1 MTTNFEGLL
10 QAFHAFL
17 RLEEASLAREAA
29 AAIDWTMPSRP
40 LEPKAVPCIRYLDRI
55 LEIAPAAAQPLVR
68 LLAGDRQVLRWEQT
82 YTREDFGADFL
93 DNYGW
98 VEVFG
103 TRGHFA
109 NDEVAGGFLILGP
122 ETVYPDH
129 HHQAEEI
136 YVPLT
141 DGTGW
146 RKGEGAFQ
154 VRGAG
159 EVIHHPSNINHAMK
173 TGVEPLLALYL
184 WRGGPLAA
192 KSTITGREA

>member
-1 MTTNFEGLL
+1 MTTNFEELL

-17 RLEEASLAREAA
+17 QLEDASIAHDAA
-29 AAIDWTMPSRP
+29 TTIDWSMPLRP
-40 LEPKAVPCIRYLDRI
+40 LEPKAVPCIRHLDRI
-55 LEIAPAAAQPLVR
+55 CEIAPDMAQPLVR
-68 LLAGDRQVLRWEQT
+68 LLADSRQLLRWGQT
-82 YTREDFGADFL
+82 YTREDFGPDFL

-98 VEVFG
+98 LEVFG

-109 NDEVAGGFLILGP
+109 NDNAAGGFLILGP
-122 ETVYPDH
+122 ELVYPDH
-129 HHQAEEI
+129 HHEAEEI
-136 YVPLT
+136 YIPLT

-146 RKGEGAFQ
+146 RKGEGDFL

-159 EVIHHPSNINHAMK
+159 EIIHHPSDINHAMK

-192 KSTITGREA
+192 KSTITGGVA